1 LSNSFIISYENFYQN
16 RKKSQFDKPGVTNYN
31 HEMQNHFGHLIR
43 AGSREEKLLKKINKK
58 KIPKHVAIIMDGNG
72 RWAKQHNLDRIQG
85 HSEGAASAR
94 EIAECSARLGIKF
107 LTLFVFSTENWKRPV
122 KEVNRLMGMLYEN
135 LAENRDILTKNKIRL
150 RLFGNPAR
158 LPLKLKKKLA
168 ETEDISRNHHNMQIN
183 LALNY
188 GGRMEIIQAV
198 KTMVENKIPVKKINE
213 KTFQKYLYSN
223 GCPDPEL
230 LIRSSGEL
238 RISNFMLFQIAYTEL
253 YFTDTLWPDFKTKQL
268 LEAIIDYQNRGRRFG
283 GI

>member
-1 LSNSFIISYENFYQN
+1 MTFYKRTIFLSNSFIISYENFYQN

-43 AGSREEKLLKKINKK
+43 AGSREEKL
-58 KIPKHVAIIMDGNG
+58 
-72 RWAKQHNLDRIQG
+72 QG

-168 ETEDISRNHHNMQIN
+168 ETENISRNHHNMQIN

-238 RISNFMLFQIAYTEL
+238 RISNFMLYQIAYTEL